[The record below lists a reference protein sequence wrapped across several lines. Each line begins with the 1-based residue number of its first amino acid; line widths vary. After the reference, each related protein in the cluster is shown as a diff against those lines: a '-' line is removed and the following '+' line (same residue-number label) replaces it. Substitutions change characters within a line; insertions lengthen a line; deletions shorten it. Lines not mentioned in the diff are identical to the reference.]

1 MIVNKKEVEAYHRMR
16 APLGLKEEIMHT
28 ASNRKLL
35 LNHRKVPK
43 ALGFAICVLLCFGCF
58 ISIQHHSSNVGV
70 YYEGKQ
76 VQETP
81 IQVSD
86 GIMQF
91 GFKRER
97 DVFHVELTIETKEST
112 KVSVLEGILQ
122 CYDSNGTLLDVGD
135 QIQIEGK
142 KIIFWEIPNPSES
155 MQLIVKNKNS
165 TQSFE
170 LYFSNESQKWML
182 QKEVND
188 INGGNEN
195 EKNVI
200 NVTSCNDVL

>member
-1 MIVNKKEVEAYHRMR
+1 MFVNKKEIEAYHRLR

-81 IQVSD
+81 IQVAD

-97 DVFHVELTIETKEST
+97 DVFHVELVMETKELT
-112 KVSVLEGILQ
+112 KLSVSEGILQ
-122 CYDSNGTLLDVGD
+122 SYDFKENLLDFGNE
-135 QIQIEGK
+135 IQMEGK
-142 KIIFWEIPNPSES
+142 KTIFWEIKNPSES
-155 MQLIVKNKNS
+155 MQLIVENKNYI
-165 TQSFE
+165 QSYE
-170 LYFSNESQKWML
+170 LCLDNESQKWIL
-182 QKEVND
+182 QKN
-188 INGGNEN
+188 
-195 EKNVI
+195 K
-200 NVTSCNDVL
+200 